1 MTTVGMVVPLDYL
14 FVYGGAV
21 QRIKVD
27 VTALM
32 ESGYHVEMICPSRIR
47 QPQRDLPSGLTLVTY
62 RNVQG
67 ATFLPEKVRLVFDL
81 HTQMFSPFFHS
92 TLGKRCGDY
101 SIIFAH
107 SPWSAVAS
115 YKVVKGRIPLIYVA
129 HNFEYGLIQQATRN
143 PLIRRLTY
151 HVEKYACQKATKILC
166 VSERD
171 MTDLGRAYR
180 MPPVKLAL
188 LPNTVDIDFFSQ
200 THDLYDKASERQKL
214 GLSPSSLLLL
224 FHGRMDYR
232 ANADALKFILEEL
245 MPALR
250 HSSADDT
257 RLIVAGAQIP
267 KWCLDNEDDIVS
279 FHADV
284 PDMRRFLSIA
294 DAVIAPLSIGGGTRL
309 KILESFAARVPVLS
323 TAKGM
328 EGIDYQDG
336 RHVLI
341 AERNAGDFIRKITT
355 LAENEDLRE
364 KLTTNAY
371 DLVVQKYG
379 IPVAAKCLQ
388 DAIMQAQNQAKP
400 AKDVQ
405 H

>member
-1 MTTVGMVVPLDYL
+1 
-14 FVYGGAV
+14 
-21 QRIKVD
+21 
-27 VTALM
+27 
-32 ESGYHVEMICPSRIR
+32 
-47 QPQRDLPSGLTLVTY
+47 
-62 RNVQG
+62 
-67 ATFLPEKVRLVFDL
+67 
-81 HTQMFSPFFHS
+81 
-92 TLGKRCGDY
+92 
-101 SIIFAH
+101 
-107 SPWSAVAS
+107 
-115 YKVVKGRIPLIYVA
+115 
-129 HNFEYGLIQQATRN
+129 
-143 PLIRRLTY
+143 
-151 HVEKYACQKATKILC
+151 

-214 GLSPSSLLLL
+214 GLSPSSSLLL

-245 MPALR
+245 VPALR
-250 HSSADDT
+250 HSSAHDT

-341 AERNAGDFIRKITT
+341 AERNAGDFVRKITT
-355 LAENEDLRE
+355 LAENEELRE

-371 DLVVQKYG
+371 DLVVQKYS

>member
-171 MTDLGRAYR
+171 MTDLGRAYK
-180 MPPVKLAL
+180 MPPAKVAL

-214 GLSPSSLLLL
+214 GLAPSSLLLL

-245 MPALR
+245 VPALR

-267 KWCLDNEDDIVS
+267 KWCLDNKDDTVS

-341 AERNAGDFIRKITT
+341 AERNAGDFISKITMLT
-355 LAENEDLRE
+355 ENEDLRD
-364 KLTTNAY
+364 KLAANAY
-371 DLVVQKYG
+371 DLVVQKYS

-388 DAIMQAQNQAKP
+388 DAIMQAQDQAKP